1 MNLKEMLTE
10 KKNALVDL
18 EPELQAEDV
27 SEETLAK
34 GEALVTEI
42 EELEKKIEASEKA
55 AEILKKVGTKS
66 AENIDDTEVKEMS
79 VMDDFAKKVKEADK
93 TVPGWAVSTQ
103 FKSASDVVKAPTIAD
118 VDRSIAP
125 QPDRTPAASLFT
137 NVTINGNAVTYFIQG
152 AYEGAPQTVA
162 QGAKKPQNSTSFTPT
177 TLALSK
183 IAAYIKETDEIVDDA
198 SFLASEVQN
207 SLIYQLG
214 SVEDGFVIEAI
225 GNTDGI
231 GAVEYTD
238 FADGILEAILKVKN
252 DSAYEASVVIVNP
265 KDLYKFLTAKDKNG
279 QYLGGGYF
287 TGAYGNGGYNM
298 PVSMWGKAVF
308 ASAKVPEGG
317 AIVAAREAVKVYKK
331 GGLAVK
337 LYDQNEDDAIKNCVT
352 LLAEERLAVAVVDL
366 KGVVAVTNGES

>member
-1 MNLKEMLTE
+1 MNLKEMLVE
-10 KKNALVDL
+10 KKAALVDL

-27 SEETLAK
+27 SEETLVK
-34 GEALVTEI
+34 GEELVTEI

-66 AENIDDTEVKEMS
+66 AENTDDTEEKAMS
-79 VMDDFAKKVKEADK
+79 VMDDFTKKVKEADK

-103 FKSASDVVKAPTIAD
+103 FKSASDVVKAPEIAD
-118 VDRSIAP
+118 VDRAIAP

-137 NVTINGNAVTYFIQG
+137 NVTISGNAVTYFVQG
-152 AYEGAPQTVA
+152 AYEGAPQVVKE
-162 QGAKKPQNSTSFTPT
+162 GAKKPQNSTSFTPT

-183 IAAYIKETDEIVDDA
+183 LAAYIKETDEIVDDA
-198 SFLASEVQN
+198 AFLASEVQN

-265 KDLYKFLTAKDKNG
+265 SDLYTLLTAKDKNG

-298 PVSMWGKAVF
+298 PTSIWGKTVF
-308 ASAKVPEGG
+308 ASAKIPQGG